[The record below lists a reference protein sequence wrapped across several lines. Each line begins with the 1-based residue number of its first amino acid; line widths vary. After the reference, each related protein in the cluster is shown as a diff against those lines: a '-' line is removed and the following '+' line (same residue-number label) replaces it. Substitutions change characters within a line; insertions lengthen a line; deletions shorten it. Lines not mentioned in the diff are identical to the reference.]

1 MSKNIVV
8 LIIYIIAFL
17 AGLPCNLLACYSFL
31 RKVRQK
37 PVPIDILLLNLT
49 FSDLFLLIFLPFKMA
64 EVALNFKWP
73 LSPNFCPVTN
83 FFFYSSIYLSTLF
96 LMGVSIERYLCIAH
110 PVKHKLNR
118 RPTYAKIA
126 SLFFWFLACAHC
138 GSIVFVVHYFHGS
151 QWSSEN
157 NVTCYKKFSPQQLS
171 IVLPFRLELFIV
183 LFFIPFIVTVFCYV
197 NVIRILT
204 NMPNIKPQKRQRAV
218 GLAIATMLNFT
229 IAFAPYNISHIVG
242 FVKKESP
249 TWRTETFC
257 LTSLNTV
264 LDPVIFFF
272 SSSTIRRTFT
282 EFWIGICNKLR
293 NLTSRCCPCC
303 CKSCRDNA
311 KEGRAGELSVG
322 NLPSIL
328 AGSSTP
334 SPFLTLEPSG
344 TLDG

>member
-1 MSKNIVV
+1 MQNRIVV
-8 LIIYIIAFL
+8 LIIYITAFL

-31 RKVRQK
+31 RKVRRK

-73 LSPNFCPVTN
+73 LPSILCPLAN
-83 FFFYSSIYLSTLF
+83 FFFYSSIYISTLF
-96 LMGVSIERYLCIAH
+96 LMGVSIERYLCIAY

-126 SLFFWFLACAHC
+126 SLFFWFLACSHC
-138 GSIVFVVHYFHGS
+138 GCIVFIVHYLPGS
-151 QWSSEN
+151 PWSRAN
-157 NVTCYKKFSPQQLS
+157 NTTCYHEFSAEQLN
-171 IVLPFRLELFIV
+171 IVLPFRLELFFV
-183 LFFIPFIVTVFCYV
+183 LFLIPFLVTVSCYA
-197 NVIRILT
+197 NVIRILNT
-204 NMPNIKPQKRQRAV
+204 MPNIKPEKKQRAM
-218 GLAIATMLNFT
+218 GLAVATVLNFT
-229 IAFAPYNISHIVG
+229 VAFAPYNISHVVG
-242 FVKKESP
+242 YVQNRSP
-249 TWRTETFC
+249 PWRIETFC

-282 EFWIGICNKLR
+282 ECWIGICNKLR
-293 NLTSRCCPCC
+293 NHRSACCPCC
-303 CKSCRDNA
+303 CRSCRDNA
-311 KEGRAGELSVG
+311 KKRETGELTLG

-334 SPFLTLEPSG
+334 TPFATLEPSV